1 MGGVIT
7 LISEEAQ
14 KSIKRYSSLGSL
26 IKALYFNPS
35 KDAKIRV
42 MFQRLNYNF
51 ALKFNPKLK
60 DANYE
65 ELYLGGIRTLK
76 ITTPKSDPNKN
87 ILYFHGGAYIVGNPE
102 AYKSLVGHLAGIT
115 EATIYVPD
123 YRLAPENK
131 FPSQLND
138 GVECYKA
145 LINDL
150 NINPSQIIV
159 GGDSAGGN
167 LSLVT
172 CLKLKELGIE
182 MPSSIICIS
191 PWADPEGTGDTYTT
205 EMAEKDILMGPVF
218 KKMWNYGHQSFLY
231 FVDENEYEINDP
243 FISPIYGDY
252 TNFPPVM
259 IQVGSHEILLS
270 DAKRLKEALDKVGCV
285 NEYIEWEGLWHVF
298 QLEVKL
304 PETIKSFNIF
314 SEFIDKHIKAK
325 I

>member
-1 MGGVIT
+1 
-7 LISEEAQ
+7 
-14 KSIKRYSSLGSL
+14 
-26 IKALYFNPS
+26 
-35 KDAKIRV
+35 
-42 MFQRLNYNF
+42 
-51 ALKFNPKLK
+51 
-60 DANYE
+60 
-65 ELYLGGIRTLK
+65 
-76 ITTPKSDPNKN
+76 
-87 ILYFHGGAYIVGNPE
+87 
-102 AYKSLVGHLAGIT
+102 
-115 EATIYVPD
+115 
-123 YRLAPENK
+123 
-131 FPSQLND
+131 
-138 GVECYKA
+138 
-145 LINDL
+145 
-150 NINPSQIIV
+150 
-159 GGDSAGGN
+159 
-167 LSLVT
+167 
-172 CLKLKELGIE
+172 

-231 FVDENEYEINDP
+231 FVDEKEYEINDP

-314 SEFIDKHIKAK
+314 SEFIDKHIKVK

>member
-1 MGGVIT
+1 M
-7 LISEEAQ
+7 ISEEAQ

-145 LINDL
+145 LINENRNSTYPQFSDHYFT
-150 NINPSQIIV
+150 
-159 GGDSAGGN
+159 GDYPIKPQDKIQGLKIKQ
-167 LSLVT
+167 LSL
-172 CLKLKELGIE
+172 
-182 MPSSIICIS
+182 
-191 PWADPEGTGDTYTT
+191 
-205 EMAEKDILMGPVF
+205 
-218 KKMWNYGHQSFLY
+218 
-231 FVDENEYEINDP
+231 
-243 FISPIYGDY
+243 
-252 TNFPPVM
+252 
-259 IQVGSHEILLS
+259 LS
-270 DAKRLKEALDKVGCV
+270 G
-285 NEYIEWEGLWHVF
+285 
-298 QLEVKL
+298 
-304 PETIKSFNIF
+304 KSN
-314 SEFIDKHIKAK
+314 S
-325 I
+325 